1 MQAVSFPGSSPG
13 LVTTGPFTSTIY
25 GEAPSDEMLRLVDIQ
40 QHDPD
45 LVRIIDERKPDKP
58 VKFTMSTPFANKDFC
73 LPAYER
79 SLSHIPTKQAHAVF
93 YDNSNSDEMRQE
105 LRRILETHFDSW
117 TLIED
122 RNKAQTFES
131 NVDLPEY
138 ARITHRVA
146 AVYATLFP
154 DYLADADIVFNLED
168 DVEIAAGDF
177 ERLWDT
183 IHLDDRIATVIGNQR
198 DRRTGYASTGHSIA
212 FNFTERIQVG
222 CSSSGDE
229 MQMKFATEKT
239 FGIEAIGAGHTG
251 CWMTRRNA
259 LDSIYIGDERYR
271 GLTGADI
278 CWGLRVNH
286 ANRLFVINW
295 QVNCKHWFKRFGKA
309 VCM

>member
-1 MQAVSFPGSSPG
+1 MQAVTFPGTAPG
-13 LVTTGPFTSTIY
+13 SITKGPYTSTIY
-25 GEAPSDEMLRLVDIQ
+25 GEAPSDDALRLADIQ
-40 QHDPD
+40 QHDPN
-45 LVRIIDERKPDKP
+45 LVRVVDQRKHDKP
-58 VKFTMSTPFANKDFC
+58 VKFTLSTPFANKKFC

-93 YDNSNSDEMRQE
+93 YDNSNSSGMRQE
-105 LRRILETHFDSW
+105 IRRILETYFDSW
-117 TLIED
+117 TLVED

-131 NVDLPEY
+131 NVELPGY

-154 DYLADADIVFNLED
+154 DYLADADIAFNLED

-177 ERLWDT
+177 ERLWNT

-198 DRRTGYASTGHSIA
+198 DRRTGYASTGQPIA

-222 CSSSGDE
+222 SNNLVDE
-229 MQMKFATEKT
+229 MRMDFAPEKT
-239 FGIEAIGAGHTG
+239 FGIEAIGAGHMG

-259 LDSIYIGDERYR
+259 LDSIYIGDEQHR
-271 GLTGADI
+271 GVTGADI

-286 ANRLFVINW
+286 ANRLFVVNW
-295 QVNCKHWFKRFGKA
+295 QVNCKHWVERFGRA
-309 VCM
+309 VSV